1 MSKSRLETFT
11 DGVLAVII
19 TVMVLEMK
27 VPRATTLA
35 ALRPVLPVFL
45 SYALSFIYIAIYWN
59 NHHHLLQAT
68 ERVTGV
74 TLWANMHLL
83 FWLALVPF
91 ATEWMGEDADAQVP
105 IEFYG
110 TVLLFAAIAYF
121 LLSRNLVSQ
130 HAKDSALAVSIGTDK
145 KGIASIA
152 IYAVAIP
159 LALVH
164 PWISYSCYV
173 LVAIIWLL
181 PDPRIEK
188 TLRG

>member
-19 TVMVLEMK
+19 TVMVLEMR
-27 VPRATTLA
+27 VPRATTFA

-91 ATEWMGEDADAQVP
+91 ATAWMGEDADAQAP

-121 LLSRNLVSQ
+121 LLSKNLVRQ
-130 HAKDSALAVSIGTDK
+130 HAKDSALAISIGPDR

-164 PWISYSCYV
+164 PWIAYSCYV

>member
-27 VPRATTLA
+27 VPRAPTFA
-35 ALRPVLPVFL
+35 ALRSVFPVFL
-45 SYALSFIYIAIYWN
+45 SYALSFVYIAIYWN

-68 ERVTGV
+68 ERVTGL

-91 ATEWMGEDADAQVP
+91 ATEWMGEDADARAPV
-105 IEFYG
+105 EFYG
-110 TVLLFAAIAYF
+110 GVLLFAAIAYF
-121 LLSRNLVSQ
+121 LLVKNLVRQ
-130 HAKDSALAVSIGTDK
+130 HAKDSALAISIGSDR
-145 KGIASIA
+145 KGIVSMG
-152 IYAVAIP
+152 IYAIAIP
-159 LALVH
+159 LAFVH
-164 PWISYSCYV
+164 PYIAYSCYV

>member
-1 MSKSRLETFT
+1 MSKSRIETFT
-11 DGVLAVII
+11 DAVLGVII

-27 VPRATTLA
+27 VPHATTFA

-45 SYALSFIYIAIYWN
+45 SYALSFVYIAIYWN
-59 NHHHLLQAT
+59 NHHHLMQAA

-91 ATEWMGEDADAQVP
+91 ATAWMEEDADAYAPV
-105 IEFYG
+105 EFYG
-110 TVLLFAAIAYF
+110 VVLLFAAIAYF
-121 LLSRNLVSQ
+121 LLSKNLIRQ
-130 HAKDSALAVSIGTDK
+130 HGKESTLAISIGQDR
-145 KGIASIA
+145 KGIASIV

-159 LALVH
+159 SALIH
-164 PWISYSCYV
+164 PWIAYSCYV
-173 LVAIIWLL
+173 LVAIIWLM

-188 TLRG
+188 NIGK

>member
-19 TVMVLEMK
+19 TVMVLEMR
-27 VPRATTLA
+27 VPHATTFA

-45 SYALSFIYIAIYWN
+45 SYALSFVYIAIYWN

-68 ERVTGV
+68 ERVTGL

-91 ATEWMGEDADAQVP
+91 STAWMDVDADARAPV
-105 IEFYG
+105 EFYG
-110 TVLLFAAIAYF
+110 AVLLFVAIAYF
-121 LLSRNLVSQ
+121 LLSKNLVRE
-130 HAKDSALAVSIGTDK
+130 HGKGSALAVSIGRDR
-145 KGIASIA
+145 KGIVSIV

-164 PWISYSCYV
+164 PWIAYSCYV
-173 LVAIIWLL
+173 LVAIVWLI

-188 TLRG
+188 NIRR